1 MISCLFRLKDNPQTT
16 TSEELI
22 NKVEKHA
29 EKMYTST
36 NALQS
41 QEFLTSIVD
50 QDNRMDMKQSRPG
63 KELGIIEKKSIPR
76 DDIKIE
82 DEAILNVSDY
92 KNKKSQNQVKSID
105 MMSSDRKISENNL
118 ILKSGAIYIDN
129 VDISTLGLH
138 TLRNKI
144 SIIPQ
149 VYPLYLTIYQYL

>member
-1 MISCLFRLKDNPQTT
+1 
-16 TSEELI
+16 
-22 NKVEKHA
+22 
-29 EKMYTST
+29 
-36 NALQS
+36 
-41 QEFLTSIVD
+41 
-50 QDNRMDMKQSRPG
+50 MDMKQSRPG

-149 VYPLYLTIYQYL
+149 VYPLYSTIYQYLWL

>member
-1 MISCLFRLKDNPQTT
+1 MKDNLQTT

-41 QEFLTSIVD
+41 QELLTSIVD

-63 KELGIIEKKSIPR
+63 KELGIIDKKSIPR

>member
-1 MISCLFRLKDNPQTT
+1 MKDNLQTT

-63 KELGIIEKKSIPR
+63 KELGIIDKKSIPR

-149 VYPLYLTIYQYL
+149 VYPLYYIHIYQYL

>member
-1 MISCLFRLKDNPQTT
+1 
-16 TSEELI
+16 
-22 NKVEKHA
+22 
-29 EKMYTST
+29 MYTST

-41 QEFLTSIVD
+41 QELLTSIVD